1 MQARHVHSSYR
12 DRTNEFFGVVETLR
26 RSIAPAAN
34 NVPYGGGR
42 REDPRSAAVM
52 QSEFNR
58 RASVIGLAIHQTSQK
73 LSKLAQLE
81 MEEAVV
87 FLSYTLSIEFNQ
99 LCHLVAKSVA
109 KRSSVFDDPTR
120 EIGELTAV
128 IKQEISGLNT
138 ALIDLQAV
146 RNSHNDERNISR
158 DTTTHSATVVDDLKN
173 RLMDTT
179 KEFKDVLTLRT
190 ENMKIHENRRQRFT
204 NNPSKESTNPFV
216 RQRPL
221 ASKPAPSQPAPLPW
235 ANGSSSSS
243 SQLVPR
249 KQGEAESSPLLQ
261 QSQQQQQQMV
271 PLQDTYMES
280 RAEALHNVESTIHE
294 LSNIFTQLATMVSQQ
309 GEIAI
314 RIDQNMED
322 TLANVEGAQSQLAR
336 YLNSISSNRWLMIK
350 IFFVLI
356 AFLMVFL
363 FFVA

>member
-1 MQARHVHSSYR
+1 MQARRGQSSYR
-12 DRTNEFFGVVETLR
+12 DRADEFFGIVETLR
-26 RSIAPAAN
+26 RSIAPDAAN
-34 NVPYGGGR
+34 NVPYGGGGGGR
-42 REDPRSAAVM
+42 REDPRSAVAN
-52 QSEFNR
+52 QSEFKK
-58 RASVIGLAIHQTSQK
+58 RAAVIGLAINQTSQK
-73 LSKLAQLE
+73 LSKLAQRVRTIVSE
-81 MEEAVV
+81 DVIM
-87 FLSYTLSIEFNQ
+87 
-99 LCHLVAKSVA
+99 A

-120 EIGELTAV
+120 EIQELTAV
-128 IKQEISGLNT
+128 IKQEISSLNS

-146 RNSHNDERNISR
+146 RNSHNDERTISR

-190 ENMKIHENRRQRFT
+190 ENMKIHEIRRQRFT
-204 NNPSKESTNPFV
+204 SNPSKESTNPFV

-221 ASKPAPSQPAPLPW
+221 ASKPATTQPAPLPW
-235 ANGSSSSS
+235 ASSSSSSSSS

-249 KQGEAESSPLLQ
+249 RQGEAESSPLLQ